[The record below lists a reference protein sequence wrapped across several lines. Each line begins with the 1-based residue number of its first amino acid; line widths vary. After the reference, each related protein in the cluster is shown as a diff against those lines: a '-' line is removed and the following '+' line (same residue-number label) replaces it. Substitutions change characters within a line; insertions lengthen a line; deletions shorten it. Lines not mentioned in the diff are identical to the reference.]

1 MATLLNSANPTI
13 AAPVDRNTTPPPAHT
28 LLQLLS
34 GNWIT
39 RALYAVAQLGIADLL
54 RDGAQTSEFL
64 AQATGTNASA
74 LYRLLRTLAS
84 LGVFVE
90 DETARF
96 GLTPI
101 GQYLQTDIPG
111 SLRAW
116 AIYTGDENYRAWE
129 AMLHS
134 VQTGE
139 SAFEQVFG
147 MPVNDYRSHHPEVAT
162 RFNQAMTQW
171 SQQAVPAIAT
181 AYDFSTV
188 TRVVDVG
195 GGQGDFL
202 IALLQAYP
210 HLQGVLVELPHV
222 TAVAQPRITAAGLA
236 DRCTVMGGDFFSEV
250 PSGGDLYIL
259 KNVIESFPEE
269 RTLQL
274 LQNCHRAM
282 TNSAN
287 RLNPAKLA
295 NPAKLLVIGQLI
307 RPGNHPAMSKLLDLA
322 LLVQVGGPLR
332 TEAELNQLFETSHF
346 QMTRII
352 PTQAATEDMM
362 IEAIP
367 V

>member
-1 MATLLNSANPTI
+1 MATLLNRDI
-13 AAPVDRNTTPPPAHT
+13 TPPPAHT

-54 RDGAQTSEFL
+54 SAEPQTSEFL
-64 AQATGTNASA
+64 AQATGTNANA

-90 DETARF
+90 DDAAKF

-134 VQTGE
+134 LQTGE

-171 SQQAVPAIAT
+171 SQQAVPALTT
-181 AYDFSTV
+181 AYDFHSV

-202 IALLQAYP
+202 MALLQAYP

-222 TAVAQPRITAAGLA
+222 TAVAQPRLAAAGLA
-236 DRCTVMGGDFFSEV
+236 DRCEVIGGDFFTEV
-250 PSGGDLYIL
+250 PTGGDVYIL

-282 TNSAN
+282 TS
-287 RLNPAKLA
+287 PAMT
-295 NPAKLLVIGQLI
+295 NPAKLLVVGQLI

-332 TEAELNQLFETSHF
+332 TEAELNQLFQTSHF
-346 QMTRII
+346 QMSRII
-352 PTQAATEDMM
+352 PTQAATEDMI

-367 V
+367 I